1 MFRSYCAVCH
11 GLDAKGSGPAAP
23 ALKMEPADLTTLA
36 KENKG
41 KFPALKVYNIIAG
54 DSAMPAH
61 GSKDMPIW
69 GDVFRSM
76 SRNESEMRMR
86 LNNLTNYIESIQ
98 KK

>member
-1 MFRSYCAVCH
+1 
-11 GLDAKGSGPAAP
+11 
-23 ALKMEPADLTTLA
+23 
-36 KENKG
+36 
-41 KFPALKVYNIIAG
+41 
-54 DSAMPAH
+54 MPAH

-69 GDVFRSM
+69 GDVFGSM